1 MCCRDTQL
9 KKESLAIHREAY
21 VSWTQYALARNK
33 QNWSVTEF
41 YHLIKTNFF
50 FQILASGS
58 LPEYKQTSEFSI
70 KGTNHP
76 PECCKDYFKN
86 TWTNSSLGKKPYLNF
101 LYWFKSCNNPLDG
114 VSCSGG
120 GWFLV
125 LGCESSAALNSP
137 LGELSV
143 PLEKTLMLGKT
154 ECGRRGDR
162 GWDGWLASLTQEHEF
177 EQTPGDGEG
186 QGTLACCSSW
196 GCKESGTISD
206 WTTSNHPRRAPS
218 LAPGWTNLIEASILS
233 HWSSYCSCFC

>member
-1 MCCRDTQL
+1 MNFLL
-9 KKESLAIHREAY
+9 KGPITH
-21 VSWTQYALARNK
+21 
-33 QNWSVTEF
+33 QNAVRIT
-41 YHLIKTNFF
+41 L
-50 FQILASGS
+50 
-58 LPEYKQTSEFSI
+58 
-70 KGTNHP
+70 
-76 PECCKDYFKN
+76 N